1 MKKMVF
7 LALCKVSRFSSRFLE
22 KIPVLSTIR
31 DICYYIT
38 NPNELVLIKVMN
50 KKMYVNSNDIGIA
63 YPLLKSGIYEEY
75 ETETFKNLLQSN
87 TIFIDIG
94 ANIGYYTLIAASKI
108 KDGQIYSFE
117 PVKSNYKLLT
127 KNIKI
132 NNINNVKAFQ
142 KAISNRNGKIKIF
155 IDGTNLGNHSLAK
168 NNVIDKTESTEVETI
183 RLDSFFNNLEEII
196 EEDFLIKIDTQG
208 AEGLIVEGAH
218 NLLLNKNIKILME
231 FWPKGL
237 RNTHTDPLELLNKL
251 QGYGFNLQLLDEK
264 TKSLKIVNKNEVID
278 FCDNTEGVDQ
288 VNLLLEKGN

>member
-22 KIPVLSTIR
+22 KIPVLITIR

-117 PVKSNYKLLT
+117 PVKANYKLLT

-231 FWPKGL
+231 FWPK
-237 RNTHTDPLELLNKL
+237 
-251 QGYGFNLQLLDEK
+251 
-264 TKSLKIVNKNEVID
+264 V
-278 FCDNTEGVDQ
+278 
-288 VNLLLEKGN
+288 

>member
-1 MKKMVF
+1 MVF

-22 KIPVLSTIR
+22 KIPVLITIR

-117 PVKSNYKLLT
+117 PVKANYKLLT

-278 FCDNTEGVDQ
+278 FCDNTKGVDQ

>member
-1 MKKMVF
+1 M
-7 LALCKVSRFSSRFLE
+7 L
-22 KIPVLSTIR
+22 ITIR

-117 PVKSNYKLLT
+117 PVKANYKLLT

-278 FCDNTEGVDQ
+278 FCDNTKGVDQ

>member
-22 KIPVLSTIR
+22 KIPVLITIR

-117 PVKSNYKLLT
+117 PVKANYKLLT

-237 RNTHTDPLELLNKL
+237 RNTHTGPLELLNKL

-278 FCDNTEGVDQ
+278 FCDNTKGVDQ

>member
-22 KIPVLSTIR
+22 KIPVLITIR

-87 TIFIDIG
+87 TIFIHIG

-117 PVKSNYKLLT
+117 PVKANYKLLT

-278 FCDNTEGVDQ
+278 FCDNTKGVDQ

>member
-22 KIPVLSTIR
+22 KIPVLITIR

-117 PVKSNYKLLT
+117 PVKANYKLLT

>member
-22 KIPVLSTIR
+22 KIPVLITIR

-278 FCDNTEGVDQ
+278 FCDNTKGVDQ

>member
-22 KIPVLSTIR
+22 KIPVLITIR

-117 PVKSNYKLLT
+117 PVKANYKLLT

-278 FCDNTEGVDQ
+278 FCDNTKGVDQ